1 MDASSEAELDER
13 EGREGVEGADPDP
26 GPRDGPAE
34 GDPVYTLADLRSVQA
49 TIMAQDEYGIPAADS
64 RALGPSTRLVGRTTS
79 GDNSCNTPCPR
90 VPAKRPGRPW
100 SYS

>member
-1 MDASSEAELDER
+1 MDASSEAGLDER

-34 GDPVYTLADLRSVQA
+34 GEPVYTLADLKSVQST
-49 TIMAQDEYGIPAADS
+49 TICYEYEIPAVQS